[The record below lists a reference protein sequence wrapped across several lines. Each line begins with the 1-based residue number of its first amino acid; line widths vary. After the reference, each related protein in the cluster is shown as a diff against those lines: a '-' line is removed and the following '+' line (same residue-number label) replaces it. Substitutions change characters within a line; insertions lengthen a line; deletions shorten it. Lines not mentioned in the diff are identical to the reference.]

1 MANFS
6 PTAPSM
12 GTFQPGTAGNAT
24 SIVELSL
31 SAKNLRDMDV
41 FSKSDPICVVSTKP
55 FGTQN
60 WMEIKRT
67 ECIDNTL
74 NPQWV
79 TKVQISYTF
88 EEQQYLKFDLYDVD
102 SNTHRLDDHDFLGT
116 CQVTLGQIVSSG
128 NIILDLIHPKHQ
140 NGSNGSMIISCE
152 ELSMCKDELELQFL
166 GKKLDKKDWFGSSD
180 PFLVFSRSNEGGTFT
195 VVHKTEHI
203 KNNVN
208 PLWKKFFIPV
218 RTLCNG
224 DYDRNIKVECF
235 DHNLNGSH
243 KLIGEFFINVR
254 QLLEGPGASN
264 IHRCINPKKKS
275 KSSYKHSGEIHLV
288 HVNMRKGYSFLDYI
302 RGGTELACTISIDFT
317 ASNGNPRNP
326 DSLHYIAYGGQMN
339 QYELAIKSVGEI
351 IEDYD
356 SDKLFPTLG
365 FGARIPPRGD
375 VSHMF
380 YVNGHPDNPYCER
393 IGGVLSSYKG
403 CISRVQL
410 YGPTNFAPTVNH
422 VASIARQFK
431 DGSQY
436 FILLIITDGIIT
448 DMPQTRKAIVDASTL
463 PLSIIIVGVGNA
475 DFDAMDEL
483 DGDTVRLTAP
493 DGRMAARDIVQFV
506 PFRDFLGKS
515 TNVQVSRLHLAREVL
530 AEIPEQFLGFM
541 KSNNIVPNPPV
552 NNPTRIEPPDP
563 ESAVMS
569 AA

>member
-1 MANFS
+1 
-6 PTAPSM
+6 M
-12 GTFQPGTAGNAT
+12 GSFQPGTAGNAT

-60 WMEIKRT
+60 WIEIKRT

-116 CQVTLGQIVSSG
+116 CQVTLGQVVSSG
-128 NIILDLIHPKHQ
+128 NIILDLIHPKHR
-140 NGSNGSMIISCE
+140 NGTNGSMIISCE
-152 ELSMCKDELELQFL
+152 ELSMCKDELELQLL

-180 PFLVFSRSNEGGTFT
+180 PFLVFSRTNEGGSYT

-243 KLIGEFFINVR
+243 KLIGEFFITVR

-264 IHRCINPKKKS
+264 IHRCVNPKKKS

-288 HVNMRKGYSFLDYI
+288 HVDMRKGYSFLDYI

-515 TNVQVSRLHLAREVL
+515 TNAHVSRLHLAREVL

-541 KSNNIVPNPPV
+541 KANNIVPNPPV

>member
-1 MANFS
+1 LA
-6 PTAPSM
+6 
-12 GTFQPGTAGNAT
+12 
-24 SIVELSL
+24 
-31 SAKNLRDMDV
+31 
-41 FSKSDPICVVSTKP
+41 
-55 FGTQN
+55 
-60 WMEIKRT
+60 
-67 ECIDNTL
+67 
-74 NPQWV
+74 
-79 TKVQISYTF
+79 
-88 EEQQYLKFDLYDVD
+88 
-102 SNTHRLDDHDFLGT
+102 
-116 CQVTLGQIVSSG
+116 
-128 NIILDLIHPKHQ
+128 
-140 NGSNGSMIISCE
+140 
-152 ELSMCKDELELQFL
+152 
-166 GKKLDKKDWFGSSD
+166 KKLDKKDWFGSSD
-180 PFLVFSRSNEGGTFT
+180 PFLVFSRTNEGGSYT

-243 KLIGEFFINVR
+243 KLIGEFFITVR

-264 IHRCINPKKKS
+264 IHRCINPKKKNENSSCMFLPKILRILCLPQS

-288 HVNMRKGYSFLDYI
+288 HVDMRKGYSFLDYI

-515 TNVQVSRLHLAREVL
+515 TNAHVSRLHLAREVL

-541 KSNNIVPNPPV
+541 KANNIVPNPPV